1 MRAITADQE
10 IDQKS
15 KAARKYQ
22 LILML
27 VIVAILFAMQKS
39 EHAYAA
45 AYGGLVS
52 LFLTWTISWSM
63 RKANEIAKT
72 DPKRGMGVLYLSAVI
87 RFFLFLGLFALGIG
101 LLKLAPLAVVAT
113 AIVIWM
119 TGVIVPQFAQV
130 KRQKRTES

>member
-22 LILML
+22 LLLTLGI
-27 VIVAILFAMQKS
+27 VIILFALQKPQ
-39 EHAYAA
+39 HAYAA
-45 AYGGLVS
+45 AYGGFVS
-52 LFLTWTISWSM
+52 LFLTWTIGWSM

-101 LLKLAPLAVVAT
+101 LLKLTPLAVVAT
-113 AIVIWM
+113 AIVVWM
-119 TGVIVPQFAQV
+119 TGVLVPQFAQV
-130 KRQKRTES
+130 KRQKRTEN

>member
-22 LILML
+22 LILTL
-27 VIVAILFAMQKS
+27 IIVAILFALQKYG
-39 EHAYAA
+39 HAYAA

-52 LFLTWTISWSM
+52 LFLTWTIGWSM

-72 DPKRGMGVLYLSAVI
+72 DPKRGMAVLYMGAVL
-87 RFFLFLGLFALGIG
+87 RFFLFLGLFAIGIG
-101 LLKLAPLAVVAT
+101 LLKLTPLAVVAT
-113 AIVIWM
+113 AIVVWM
-119 TGVIVPQFAQV
+119 TGVLVPQFTQV
-130 KRQKRTES
+130 KRQKRTDI